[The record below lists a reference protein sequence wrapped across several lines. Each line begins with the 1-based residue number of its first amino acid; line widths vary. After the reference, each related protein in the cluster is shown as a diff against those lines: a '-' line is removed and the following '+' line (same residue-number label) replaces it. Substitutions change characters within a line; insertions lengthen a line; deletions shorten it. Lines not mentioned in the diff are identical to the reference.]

1 MMLRMKLEAHF
12 KHDLDLIPLHL
23 SIVCH
28 LSKLLI
34 QVDKEYNFMAN
45 YAKDSVD
52 EFFDWKNRCQT
63 GKPYLPVVRVAG
75 GNHRDSAFEGA
86 LPV

>member
-45 YAKDSVD
+45 YAKGSGD
-52 EFFDWKNRCQT
+52 ELLDWKNRYRP
-63 GKPYLPVVRVAG
+63 G
-75 GNHRDSAFEGA
+75 
-86 LPV
+86 